1 MKSENVRE
9 GFAEKSWDTQQSV
22 QLEVRLE
29 TNLNF
34 SL

>member
-1 MKSENVRE
+1 MKIENVRE
-9 GFAEKSWDTQQSV
+9 GFAEKSWYNQQSV
-22 QLEVRLE
+22 QLEAHLE